1 MPKGKKVSAGAA
13 DAEIAA
19 DAVVEAAPAVKPAAR
34 RKAPAKPAVPEEQ
47 VVIQFGGGEWNLSE
61 LQEKAI
67 AQFVAEGHQRGR
79 IKKSTFY
86 VKPEERMLYYVFND
100 KVAGGVD
107 FG

>member
-1 MPKGKKVSAGAA
+1 MPKGKKISAA
-13 DAEIAA
+13 DAEIVA
-19 DAVVEAAPAVKPAAR
+19 DAVVETAPAAKPAAR
-34 RKAPAKPAVPEEQ
+34 RKASAKPAPEEQ
-47 VVIQFGGGEWNLSE
+47 VIIQFGGGEWNLSE

-86 VKPEERMLYYVFND
+86 LKPEERMLYYVFND

-107 FG
+107 FD